1 VAVQL
6 LIVDADV
13 EAAKSLSKGLRAAGY
28 QIALAKN
35 SREVWDY
42 LGDARPD
49 LILSETHLPD
59 TSGFELLRELRQ
71 RDEFAHLPFVF
82 LATENS
88 IDSKIHGLELQA
100 DDYIQKS
107 SDAPDVI
114 EAIGYIL
121 ERKRH
126 ENLKSG
132 LHRAEDS
139 ISGSLEGTSVTT
151 LLRNI
156 EASGKA
162 GVLTLSTR
170 QCRGVI
176 YFRGGRLIDANV
188 GELRGEE
195 AVFRLLLCQQG
206 SYLIQF
212 RHVRRSDRISVPT
225 ETLLSEG
232 GRYVQR
238 WRELEAELPDLENV
252 VALDTEALARSL
264 AVLSDNANQSLK
276 LIDGQRS
283 LLKIIDDSPGDG
295 LSALDLLVTLYQDGL
310 LRVVEPVEKST
321 ALFSGEKTLGW
332 FPAAMLPKLPS
343 NPASSS
349 DSEPVMYQN
358 TELDALTPSEG
369 FIPVLHP
376 LTHLQAPPESASAS
390 SSVEPPVE
398 PRPRPPLRKRTSRG
412 ATPQRFPMPFQ
423 VQHATPRPAPSAPQD
438 SVEVSTPVRA
448 RSAQWPVYVFAVA
461 CLGLGVGLW
470 LWSRPHLLV
479 LPQQGYLKKRS
490 LDAEAAAPSPRH
502 APPEP
507 QAMAAP
513 TETPQATEP
522 APDDQAPIA
531 EPTPTA
537 PDDDAYQ
544 QLVKSAKRLRYQN
557 TNRAIELYT
566 QAIAINANDSVV
578 LGELALL
585 YYTRRDYPS
594 AIDFAARAVTQDAT
608 NAEAWLALGASRQA
622 EGDKSGAQ
630 EAYRLC
636 SEQGVG
642 PMVTE
647 CRRML
652 R

>member
-1 VAVQL
+1 MAVQL

-13 EAAKSLSKGLRAAGY
+13 EAAKNLSTGLRAAGY

-35 SREVWDY
+35 SREVWEY
-42 LGDARPD
+42 LGNARPD
-49 LILSETHLPD
+49 LILSETRLPD

-107 SDAPDVI
+107 TDAPDVI

-126 ENLKSG
+126 ENLKSE

-170 QCRGVI
+170 QYRGVI

-195 AVFRLLLCQQG
+195 AVFRLLLCEQG

-225 ETLLSEG
+225 EALLSEG
-232 GRYVQR
+232 SRYVER
-238 WRELEAELPDLENV
+238 WRELQAKLPDLETI
-252 VALDTEALARSL
+252 VALETEMLARTL
-264 AVLSDNANQSLK
+264 AILPDEANHSLK

-283 LLKIIDDSPGDG
+283 LLKIIDDSPDEA
-295 LSALDLLVTLYQDGL
+295 LSVLNLLATLHQDGL
-310 LRVVEPVEKST
+310 LRVVEPLEKST
-321 ALFSGEKTLGW
+321 APFSGEKTLGW
-332 FPAAMLPKLPS
+332 FPAAMLPTPPS
-343 NPASSS
+343 SPASISN
-349 DSEPVMYQN
+349 SEPAMFQD

-376 LTHLQAPPESASAS
+376 LTDVHASREPAS
-390 SSVEPPVE
+390 SSIEPAIEPPS
-398 PRPRPPLRKRTSRG
+398 RPPLRRHSSRRG
-412 ATPQRFPMPFQ
+412 ATPQRFLMPFQ
-423 VQHATPRPAPSAPQD
+423 VQRSIPTQSPSTSEGPSRPG
-438 SVEVSTPVRA
+438 PVRDHSA
-448 RSAQWPVYVFAVA
+448 RWALYVFAVA

-470 LWSRPHLLV
+470 LWSRPHLLA
-479 LPQQGYLKKRS
+479 LPQQGYLKQRS
-490 LDAEAAAPSPRH
+490 LDAEAAAPTG
-502 APPEP
+502 AQLPPET
-507 QAMAAP
+507 QAAP
-513 TETPQATEP
+513 LETPQAADP
-522 APDDQAPIA
+522 APDNQAPIA
-531 EPTPTA
+531 EPA
-537 PDDDAYQ
+537 PSVRDDEEYQ

-557 TNRAIELYT
+557 INQAIKLYT
-566 QAIAINANDSVV
+566 QAIALNANDSAV

-585 YYTRRDYPS
+585 YYTKRDYPS

-608 NAEAWLALGASRQA
+608 NAEAWLALGAARQA
-622 EGDKSGAQ
+622 EGDKPGAQ